1 MGERDKQE
9 VPSSIYLPQAALAY
23 HTRLTWVF
31 HPLSNLNSSIYTLL
45 CSTVWKESL
54 SIPKVL
60 FFLLKHRWSDEHDL
74 VLLVSSRKCWY
85 LFSQKISYT
94 SIIISW
100 MLITGRPD
108 PKYWAIGSESRSE
121 MPMQMNLTYL
131 VPKIF
136 LMSLTT
142 KLMRIIISF
151 NWPLIICYF
160 IINFIVNSY

>member
-1 MGERDKQE
+1 MGGRDKQA
-9 VPSSIYLPQAALAY
+9 VPSSTYLSQAALAY

-45 CSTVWKESL
+45 CSTVWKQPL
-54 SIPKVL
+54 SIPEVL

-74 VLLVSSRKCWY
+74 VLLVSSRKC
-85 LFSQKISYT
+85 FSQKISFT

-100 MLITGRPD
+100 MLITGRPN
-108 PKYWAIGSESRSE
+108 PKYWAIGSESRYK
-121 MPMQMNLTYL
+121 MPMWRNLTYL

-136 LMSLTT
+136 LMSLIT

>member
-1 MGERDKQE
+1 MGGRDKQE
-9 VPSSIYLPQAALAY
+9 VPSSTYLPQAALAY

-31 HPLSNLNSSIYTLL
+31 HPLSILNSSIYALL
-45 CSTVWKESL
+45 CSTVWKQPL
-54 SIPKVL
+54 SIPEVL
-60 FFLLKHRWSDEHDL
+60 SFLLKYRWSDEHDL
-74 VLLVSSRKCWY
+74 VLLVSSRKC
-85 LFSQKISYT
+85 FSQKISYT

-100 MLITGRPD
+100 MLINGRPD
-108 PKYWAIGSESRSE
+108 PKYWAIGAESRYE
-121 MPMQMNLTYL
+121 MPMRMNLTYL

-142 KLMRIIISF
+142 KFMRIIFFF